1 MDWFRQFLSN
11 EFLRYFFSSFS
22 FFLIKRFTNL
32 NRSEQRFKH
41 CQTPFLSPIFSNVQ
55 IQITFSR
62 EKSSICIISSR
73 MTRSTIREL
82 MNGRELKIRVHRAS
96 ASDRN
101 IERNYQWNIG
111 NWRKR
116 RRKRKEIERWRR
128 YISYT
133 GWGNLSL
140 GYNVT
145 RANHIAIRGAIWP
158 QYWRTSRFPL
168 WLSSTSNVTAL
179 IVHTGC
185 RMYNI
190 GFALETAP
198 ADRLIANIRGW
209 FRADLV
215 SRMDPLVA
223 RLRDSTRE
231 NFEKF
236 ALVST
241 RNLQIYAKCETNSF
255 RNCVVTRLLGIDLRQ
270 TCSNQGKHAQTL
282 YQFHRV
288 IIQATRSELILLT
301 LITNRLFH
309 ANTDLKPV
317 QTTLNPSI

>member
-1 MDWFRQFLSN
+1 MNNGSN
-11 EFLRYFFSSFS
+11 IVKHL
-22 FFLIKRFTNL
+22 FFLQYSQMFKFKSRSLVENL
-32 NRSEQRFKH
+32 QFVSSLRGWLVQRYV
-41 CQTPFLSPIFSNVQ
+41 NWWM
-55 IQITFSR
+55 
-62 EKSSICIISSR
+62 E
-73 MTRSTIREL
+73 
-82 MNGRELKIRVHRAS
+82 ELKIRVHRAS

-111 NWRKR
+111 NWRRR

-215 SRMDPLVA
+215 SRMDPL
-223 RLRDSTRE
+223 S
-231 NFEKF
+231 
-236 ALVST
+236 
-241 RNLQIYAKCETNSF
+241 
-255 RNCVVTRLLGIDLRQ
+255 
-270 TCSNQGKHAQTL
+270 
-282 YQFHRV
+282 
-288 IIQATRSELILLT
+288 
-301 LITNRLFH
+301 
-309 ANTDLKPV
+309 
-317 QTTLNPSI
+317 

>member
-1 MDWFRQFLSN
+1 
-11 EFLRYFFSSFS
+11 
-22 FFLIKRFTNL
+22 
-32 NRSEQRFKH
+32 
-41 CQTPFLSPIFSNVQ
+41 
-55 IQITFSR
+55 
-62 EKSSICIISSR
+62 
-73 MTRSTIREL
+73 
-82 MNGRELKIRVHRAS
+82 
-96 ASDRN
+96 
-101 IERNYQWNIG
+101 
-111 NWRKR
+111 
-116 RRKRKEIERWRR
+116 
-128 YISYT
+128 
-133 GWGNLSL
+133 
-140 GYNVT
+140 
-145 RANHIAIRGAIWP
+145 
-158 QYWRTSRFPL
+158 
-168 WLSSTSNVTAL
+168 
-179 IVHTGC
+179 
-185 RMYNI
+185 
-190 GFALETAP
+190 
-198 ADRLIANIRGW
+198 
-209 FRADLV
+209 
-215 SRMDPLVA
+215 MDPLVA

>member
-1 MDWFRQFLSN
+1 MNNGSN
-11 EFLRYFFSSFS
+11 IVKHL
-22 FFLIKRFTNL
+22 FFLQYSQMFKFKSRSLVENL
-32 NRSEQRFKH
+32 QF
-41 CQTPFLSPIFSNVQ
+41 V
-55 IQITFSR
+55 
-62 EKSSICIISSR
+62 SSSSR

-168 WLSSTSNVTAL
+168 WLSSTSNVIAL

-190 GFALETAP
+190 GFAFAP

-215 SRMDPLVA
+215 SRMDPL
-223 RLRDSTRE
+223 S
-231 NFEKF
+231 
-236 ALVST
+236 
-241 RNLQIYAKCETNSF
+241 
-255 RNCVVTRLLGIDLRQ
+255 
-270 TCSNQGKHAQTL
+270 
-282 YQFHRV
+282 
-288 IIQATRSELILLT
+288 
-301 LITNRLFH
+301 
-309 ANTDLKPV
+309 
-317 QTTLNPSI
+317 